1 MLPRWI
7 EVLLEGMGVQGG
19 IISVLLLTVS
29 GLVVYVKSLHTKADK
44 VYGYR
49 LMERDTL
56 NKALTD
62 TAKVLEDVLEAT
74 DERNELT
81 QQQADLIQKQSAAF
95 ELLKVTILSQYD
107 NIRDHN
113 SASAGAVTAMAEA
126 IRTLSG
132 MVIENRSIAQ
142 TQVTSVNGS
151 LNNLQTELVKAVRD
165 CSTEQIKEMRQ
176 LLGNV
181 ARAARRRKKKQHP

>member
-1 MLPRWI
+1 MLPTWI
-7 EVLLEGMGVQGG
+7 EKILESMGLAGA
-19 IISVLLLTVS
+19 IIFVLLLTIS
-29 GLVVYVKSLHTKADK
+29 GLLAYVRSLHIKADK

-49 LMERDTL
+49 LTERDTL

-62 TAKVLEDVLEAT
+62 TAKVLEDVLQQVE
-74 DERNELT
+74 ERNELT
-81 QQQADLIQKQSAAF
+81 AEQADLIAKQSAAF
-95 ELLKVTILSQYD
+95 ELLKVTILAQYD

-113 SASAGAVTAMAEA
+113 SATAGAVTAMAEA
-126 IRTLSG
+126 IRTLST

-151 LNNLQTELVKAVRD
+151 LNSLQNEVVKAVRD
-165 CSTEQIKEMRQ
+165 CSAEQIKEMRL

-181 ARAARRRKKKQHP
+181 ARAARRRKKKAAP